1 MSGLHFGGWQS
12 AILPT
17 AILLV
22 AIVSTVW
29 LQSVSQTVPEPY
41 LDEVF
46 HVRQAQVYC
55 AGAFRQWDPKI
66 TTPPGL

>member
-1 MSGLHFGGWQS
+1 MSELHFGGWQS

-41 LDEVF
+41 LVSHNVHLLNE
-46 HVRQAQVYC
+46 QIA
-55 AGAFRQWDPKI
+55 K
-66 TTPPGL
+66 